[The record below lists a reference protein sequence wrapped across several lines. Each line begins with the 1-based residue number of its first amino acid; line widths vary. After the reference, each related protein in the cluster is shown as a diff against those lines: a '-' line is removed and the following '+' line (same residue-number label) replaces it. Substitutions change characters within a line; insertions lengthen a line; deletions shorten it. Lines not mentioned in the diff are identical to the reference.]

1 MPVDEA
7 LERVRAQLNLDAETE
22 YELLEEIRSHL
33 EEAMADAR
41 TRGLDE
47 EEALAEAAARFGVEE
62 VGQELQAT
70 HEGWGALEGIAAAA
84 LPVLFALLL
93 RWLVFDPAGTFVGW
107 EQMVSRPV
115 FWVIAAAALL
125 VPLLRF
131 PRRRYALISWAVFW
145 GLSVATIVGGAVR
158 R

>member
-1 MPVDEA
+1 VTIDEV
-7 LERVRAQLNLDAETE
+7 LERIRGEMTLEAETE
-22 YELLEEIRSHL
+22 YEVLEEIRGHL
-33 EEAMADAR
+33 EEAVAEGRAR
-41 TRGLDE
+41 GWDD

-84 LPVLFALLL
+84 LPVICALVL

-107 EQMVSRPV
+107 EEMVSGPV
-115 FWVIAAAALL
+115 FWAIAVLALVI
-125 VPLLRF
+125 PLWRF
-131 PRRRYALISWAVFW
+131 PRRRYALISWAIFW
-145 GLSVATIVGGAVR
+145 GLSVATIVGEAVR